1 MPAAHLG
8 SHSSSSH
15 PALVSVQPMDLGP
28 PELIIVLIVV
38 LLVFGANRLPKLAR
52 SLGEAQREFRR
63 GQQEASGVDDPS
75 DSERR
80 DAEAD

>member
-1 MPAAHLG
+1 
-8 SHSSSSH
+8 
-15 PALVSVQPMDLGP
+15 MDLGP

-63 GQQEASGVDDPS
+63 GQQEASGADGS
-75 DSERR
+75 SGGEHH
-80 DAEAD
+80 DAGLS